1 VHTAGVGHLAMASD
15 PVAVTDTL
23 LDLDRALRGPGSS
36 TSLPVLVACE
46 REQR

>member
-1 VHTAGVGHLAMASD
+1 MASD

-23 LDLDRALRGPGSS
+23 LDLDRVLRGPGSS
-36 TSLPVLVACE
+36 TSLPVLVSCE